1 MAILIL
7 QHQEQ
12 RFVVEQQVEVEVL
25 AGQVVVQEQTLI
37 ITDLQEQEIKTWDG

>member
-1 MAILIL
+1 
-7 QHQEQ
+7 
-12 RFVVEQQVEVEVL
+12 VVEQQVEVEVL